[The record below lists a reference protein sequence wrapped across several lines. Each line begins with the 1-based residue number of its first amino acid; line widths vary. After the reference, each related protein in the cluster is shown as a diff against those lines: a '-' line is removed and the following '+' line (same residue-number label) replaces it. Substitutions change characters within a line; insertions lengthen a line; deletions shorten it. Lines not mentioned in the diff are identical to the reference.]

1 MFVNLSVPWRRGPDH
16 LTASPRQSLQ
26 SKAAGQLSIRGI
38 PLPLDGLFF
47 MRFTW
52 RCCSPLPWGQSPW
65 SCWPLCLFAAALI
78 HRCLLPAEQQ
88 VCDLLTRL
96 FVGRVSLVTTVIG
109 SSYPL
114 SLTTF
119 RSLIGQAC
127 QGGDRAR
134 DYGMRY
140 GPGER
145 GSLSTETSQL
155 IENPVE
161 IFKKIENS
169 FFVDPSSESTVWT
182 FLFGFLLSGC
192 LTLPFTVGS
201 RYKSLQ

>member
-1 MFVNLSVPWRRGPDH
+1 MATQALFYSSNHEGDQIESIYKSALWTRGFTFCFSTFQCHGDGVLTTQQRHRASLYNVKLLVSSVLGGF
-16 LTASPRQSLQ
+16 LY
-26 SKAAGQLSIRGI
+26 
-38 PLPLDGLFF
+38 LPMTCFLWG
-47 MRFTW
+47 
-52 RCCSPLPWGQSPW
+52 SHGGVAPPLPWGQSPR

-140 GPGER
+140 GPGEK
-145 GSLSTETSQL
+145 GSLSTATSQL
-155 IENPVE
+155 K
-161 IFKKIENS
+161 F
-169 FFVDPSSESTVWT
+169 
-182 FLFGFLLSGC
+182 
-192 LTLPFTVGS
+192 S
-201 RYKSLQ
+201 RK